1 MSDAA
6 MRLLVGTTKGAFI
19 LDGDSDRSHWTV
31 RGPYCDGWTI
41 NHVIGDPATGTMWA
55 GGGGDFKVVPEAHV
69 VRNYATGRA
78 DSRELPGS
86 SPVSHFARSGQGVF
100 QAMAAVAKLGYA
112 LA

>member
-1 MSDAA
+1 
-6 MRLLVGTTKGAFI
+6 MRFEVAVPLSRSLGQQCEGRGTRASA
-19 LDGDSDRSHWTV
+19 GD
-31 RGPYCDGWTI
+31 
-41 NHVIGDPATGTMWA
+41 
-55 GGGGDFKVVPEAHV
+55 DFKVVPKAHV
-69 VRNYATGRA
+69 VRNDANGRA